1 LNTVLSLFYY
11 LRVVK
16 VMVFTPEPL
25 YHEAPEIPLTSM
37 LGSYCLLLTLPVVL
51 LFFIP
56 SGLLRLAHAAA
67 DAFFR

>member
-1 LNTVLSLFYY
+1 

-16 VMVFTPEPL
+16 VMIFAPDPL
-25 YHEAPEIPLTSM
+25 YLDVPEIPLTSM

-56 SGLLRLAHAAA
+56 SGLLDLARAAA
-67 DAFFR
+67 SAFFR